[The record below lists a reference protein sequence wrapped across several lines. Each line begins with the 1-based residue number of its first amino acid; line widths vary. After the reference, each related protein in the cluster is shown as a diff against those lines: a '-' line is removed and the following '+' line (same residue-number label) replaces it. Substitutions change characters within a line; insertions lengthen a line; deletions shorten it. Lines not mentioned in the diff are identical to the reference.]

1 MRYFYNSTA
10 SVKAQTDLLKKG
22 LAKFFTVTAARG
34 GQGQAPPTFTE
45 VLSLLKEVAA
55 EAGCNEASLR
65 LGSAYSGVKKSPESS
80 LQNQIDEIR
89 RVQQQQQ
96 QAGNRASGE
105 AGRSRKRPAASN
117 QGPAAQKSRGGGGGR
132 GGKGGKN
139 NSSALASLN
148 GKLSRTCMTWN
159 SGEFI

>member
-34 GQGQAPPTFTE
+34 GQGQAPPTFTD
-45 VLSLLKEVAA
+45 VLNLLKEVAA

-80 LQNQIDEIR
+80 LQSQIDEIR
-89 RVQQQQQ
+89 RVQQQQ

-117 QGPAAQKSRGGGGGR
+117 QGPAAQKPRGGGGGR

-148 GKLSRTCMTWN
+148 GKLARTCMTWN

>member
-34 GQGQAPPTFTE
+34 GQGQAPPTFTD

-80 LQNQIDEIR
+80 LQSQIDEIR
-89 RVQQQQQ
+89 RVQQQQ

-117 QGPAAQKSRGGGGGR
+117 QGPAAQKPRGGGGGR

-148 GKLSRTCMTWN
+148 GKLARTCMTWN